1 MQSLS
6 NLIKGSVGVLLA
18 LALAAVV
25 ATAQGAGVVRGQV
38 KDEFGGVVV
47 GAVVTLVDA
56 AGAEKT
62 ATTNEEGV
70 YVFNGVAPGRYIVR
84 AAAEGFA
91 PYENAEFTAA
101 AGRQTLDILLSIA
114 LSAEEVSVNAEQGVS
129 ADAENNQSAL
139 VLREKDLDSLPDDPD
154 DLAAA
159 LQALAGPAAGPN
171 GGQIY
176 IDGFTGGQLPSKE
189 SIREIRINQ
198 NPFSAEF
205 DQIGFG
211 RIEILTRPGS
221 DRYRGQTQ
229 FSFSDESLNSRD
241 PFAARRAPSQGRNFG
256 GNFGGPI
263 VKGKTSFFVDFDKR
277 DTDSNAI
284 INTEIVNPVTFAEE
298 GVIRTVL
305 VPGRRTSFSP
315 RLDFAINKN
324 NTLVARYNYTHNS
337 VDNLGVSEQALDIDP
352 FFGITRTF
360 ARENTEHSL
369 SLTETAILT
378 PTVINETRFRFER
391 GTSGSGGD
399 ISRPVLQVSGAFTA
413 GGASAAPQE
422 NTNTSWELQ
431 NYTTFSR
438 GLHALKAG
446 ARVRGVHIED
456 ISQSGF
462 NGTFLFAGT
471 PALSSTDLF
480 RLVLADTPGALP
492 TQLNISGGDPL
503 ASVSQ
508 TDFGLFVQDD
518 WRLRPNFTLSAG
530 LRYENQTNI
539 DSNFNFAP
547 RLSFAYALGG
557 GQQARPTT
565 VVRGGFGVFYNRI
578 SDNLTL
584 QANRFNGTNQQ
595 QFTVQQQPVPS
606 VCSGTNATACASA
619 DQVAAI
625 EARNVVARNILNNFP
640 FVPTVEQLAPFR
652 TASITRILAD
662 DITAP
667 YSIQSTISVERQ
679 LPRNVTLTVNY
690 INTRTLHL
698 LRQRNINAPLNGV
711 RPLGDAAGNVF
722 QYESSGVLRQN
733 QLMIFANTR
742 LNPRFTLTVNYVL
755 NKVNNDTDGSFPANN
770 YDLTG
775 EYGRASGDIRHR
787 LNVFGN
793 IELPFWGLRLNPFLT
808 TFSGRPFNITTGL
821 DNNGD
826 TQFFD
831 RPAFADERSPG
842 CVPNSV
848 GCDVKDTPWGRF
860 DVRPKPGQTIIPRNY
875 GQAASF
881 FSVNTRISKTFGIG
895 TRGGR
900 AQAAANAQP
909 GGAAAAT
916 PAGGDAQAAGRQGGG
931 RAGGGGGGRAG
942 GGGGGRGGGGG
953 GGGGPMGGMMG
964 GMFGGP
970 GGGANDSRYQLTFS
984 VNFNNILNHTNLG
997 TPVGNLSSQLFGQPR
1012 TSAGGFGGFGPGGG
1026 GGGGGGAAGNR
1037 RVELQVRFNF

>member
-1 MQSLS
+1 MG
-6 NLIKGSVGVLLA
+6 IVLV
-18 LALAAVV
+18 LALAAV
-25 ATAQGAGVVRGQV
+25 AASAAAQGAGSVRGQV

-62 ATTNEEGV
+62 ATTNDEGV
-70 YVFNGVAPGRYIVR
+70 YVFNGVAPGRYTVR
-84 AAAEGFA
+84 AAAGGFA
-91 PYENAEFTAA
+91 PYENAEFTAAA

-114 LSAEEVSVNAEQGVS
+114 LAQEEVSVSSEQGVS
-129 ADAENNQSAL
+129 SDAENNQSAL
-139 VLREKDLDSLPDDPD
+139 VLKERDLDSLPDDPD
-154 DLAAA
+154 DLASA

-221 DRYRGQTQ
+221 DRYRGQLQ

-284 INTEIVNPVTFAEE
+284 INTEIINPVTFGDEE
-298 GVIRTVL
+298 IIRTVL
-305 VPGRRTSFSP
+305 VPGRRLNFSP
-315 RLDFAINKN
+315 RLDFAINQN
-324 NTLVARYNYTHNS
+324 HTLVARYNYSRNT
-337 VDNLGVSEQALDIDP
+337 VDNLGVSEQILDLDP
-352 FFGITRTF
+352 FFGINRTF
-360 ARENTEHSL
+360 GRQNAEHSI
-369 SLTETAILT
+369 SLTETAILS

-391 GTSGSGGD
+391 GTSQSGGD

-413 GGASAAPQE
+413 GGASAAPTE
-422 NTNTSWELQ
+422 NTDTDWELQ

-438 GLHALKAG
+438 GLHSLKAG
-446 ARVRGVHIED
+446 ARVRGTKIED
-456 ISQSGF
+456 TTRSGF
-462 NGTFLFAGT
+462 NGTFFFAGT
-471 PALSSTDLF
+471 PSISSTELF
-480 RLVLADTPGALP
+480 RRVIDPADATGALP
-492 TQLNISGGDPL
+492 TQLLISGGDPL

-508 TDFGLFVQDD
+508 TDFGLFLQDD
-518 WRLRPNFTLSAG
+518 WRVRPNFTLSAG
-530 LRYENQTNI
+530 LRYENQTNVE
-539 DSNFNFAP
+539 SNFNFAP

-557 GQQARPTT
+557 AQQARPTT
-565 VVRGGFGVFYNRI
+565 VVRGGFGIFYNRI
-578 SDNLTL
+578 GENFTL
-584 QANRFNGTNQQ
+584 QANRFNGSNQL
-595 QFTVQQQPVPS
+595 QFTVQQQPVPQ
-606 VCSGTNATACASA
+606 VCGAATNATNCASA
-619 DQVAAI
+619 AQVAAI
-625 EARNVVARNILNNFP
+625 EARNVVARNILGNFP
-640 FVPTVEQLAPFR
+640 NVPTVEQLAPFR
-652 TASITRILAD
+652 TASITRTLAD

-679 LPRNVTLTVNY
+679 LPYNTTLTLNY
-690 INTRTLHL
+690 ISTRTLHL

-742 LNPRFTLTVNYVL
+742 LNPRFTVGVNYSL
-755 NKVNNDTDGSFPANN
+755 NKVNSDTDGSFPADN
-770 YDLTG
+770 YDLSG
-775 EYGRASGDIRHR
+775 EYGRASGDVRHR
-787 LNVFGN
+787 FNLFGN
-793 IELPFWGLRLNPFLT
+793 VETPFWGLRLNPFIT
-808 TFSGRPFNITTGL
+808 AFTGRPFNITTGL

-831 RPAFADERSPG
+831 RPAFADAQSPD

-848 GCDVKDTPWGRF
+848 GCDVKATPWGTF

-875 GQAASF
+875 GQAASY
-881 FSVNTRISKTFGIG
+881 FSFNTRVSKTIGIG
-895 TRGGR
+895 TRGGGGR
-900 AQAAANAQP
+900 NQAAANNQP
-909 GGAAAAT
+909 AGAAAT
-916 PAGGDAQAAGRQGGG
+916 TAGANTQ
-931 RAGGGGGGRAG
+931 GGGGRG
-942 GGGGGRGGGGG
+942 GRGGGGRGGGGAGGGGRGGGGG
-953 GGGGPMGGMMG
+953 GMFGAG

-970 GGGANDSRYQLTFS
+970 GGGGAGDSRYQLTLS
-984 VNFNNILNHTNLG
+984 VNFQNLLNNTNLG
-997 TPVGNLSSQLFGQPR
+997 APVGNLTSQLFGLPR
-1012 TSAGGFGGFGPGGG
+1012 ASAGGFGGFGGGPGGG
-1026 GGGGGGAAGNR
+1026 GGFGGASGNR
-1037 RVELQVRFNF
+1037 KVELQVRFNF